1 MKKLR
6 TVVSGLG
13 RIGWQFHIPSINAN
27 AGFELV
33 GVSDPVEERLQ
44 EAKEAFGVNCYT
56 DYFKMVDAEKP
67 DLVVICSPTH
77 VHAEQAIYAME
88 SGYDVFLDK
97 PMARD
102 LEEAK
107 TIAQASE
114 RTGKK
119 LMIYQPQR
127 AVATTQTLKKLIDSG
142 IIGKIFLLK
151 ATQTIYVFRND
162 WQAFKKYGGGM
173 LNNYGAHEI
182 DRTLYLTGSHASK
195 ISAAIAKIASLG
207 DADDF
212 VKILMETESG
222 INVDIEINMAGAISA
237 VPHDLV
243 FGKNGAIAI
252 DWDDDGPYFKVRY
265 FDPKDRDSIPL
276 NDSLAAPG
284 RKYMGEGM
292 SPKSW
297 KEEIHRVSQDDAVD
311 FYDKCYDFYVH
322 GKEPFVSLSDTLEV
336 MRIMSECRKY
346 SGWSQ
351 E

>member
-13 RIGWQFHIPSINAN
+13 RIGWQFHIPSINSN

-33 GVSDPVEERLQ
+33 GVSDPIEERLQ
-44 EAKEAFGVNCYT
+44 EAKEAFGVNCYA
-56 DYFKMVDAEKP
+56 DYFEMVDAEKP

-77 VHAEQAIYAME
+77 VHAAQAIYAME
-88 SGYDVFLDK
+88 NGFDVFLDK

-102 LEEAK
+102 LDEAK
-107 TIAQASE
+107 RIADVCE

-119 LMIYQPQR
+119 LMVYQPSR
-127 AVATTQTLKKLIDSG
+127 ATAVAQSLKTLMDSG
-142 IIGKIFLLK
+142 IIGDIFLIK
-151 ATQTIYVFRND
+151 VASISYVFRND

-173 LNNYGAHEI
+173 LSNYGAHEI
-182 DRTLYLTGSHASK
+182 DRILYLAGAGAK
-195 ISAAIAKIASLG
+195 KVSAAMARIASLG

-212 VKILMETESG
+212 VKILMEMENG
-222 INVDIEINMAGAISA
+222 INVDIEVNMAASIDF
-237 VPHDLV
+237 PQLLV
-243 FGKNGAIAI
+243 YGTNGAVSFHWG
-252 DWDDDGPYFKVRY
+252 DEGPYFNVRH
-265 FDPKDRDSIPL
+265 FDPKDRETIPL

-297 KEEIHRVSQDDAVD
+297 KEDMQHISDDKAVN
-311 FYDKCYDFYVH
+311 FYDKCYDFYVL
-322 GKEPFVSLSDTLEV
+322 GKEAFVPLSDTLEV
-336 MRIMSECRKY
+336 MRIMNECRKY

>member
-13 RIGWQFHIPSINAN
+13 RIGWQFHIPAIRAN

-33 GVSDPVEERLQ
+33 GVSDPLEERLQ

-56 DYFKMVDAEKP
+56 DYYKMVDAEKP

-88 SGYDVFLDK
+88 NGYDVFLDK

-107 TIAQASE
+107 KIAGVCE
-114 RTGKK
+114 CTGKK
-119 LMIYQPQR
+119 LMVYQPHR
-127 AVATTQTLKKLIDSG
+127 GTAVAQSLKKLINSG
-142 IIGKIFLLK
+142 IIGDVFLMK
-151 ATQTIYVFRND
+151 MANISYVFRND

-182 DRTLYLTGSHASK
+182 DRALFLTDSHAAK
-195 ISAAIAKIASLG
+195 VSACMARIASLG

-212 VKILMETESG
+212 VKILMEMKNG
-222 INVDIEINMAGAISA
+222 IAFDIEVNMAASLHFPQA
-237 VPHDLV
+237 LV
-243 FGKNGAIAI
+243 YGKNGAVSF
-252 DWDDDGPYFKVRY
+252 DWDDQGPLFKVRY
-265 FDPKDRDSIPL
+265 FDPKDRDQVPVYE
-276 NDSLAAPG
+276 SLAAPG
-284 RKYMGEGM
+284 RKYMGADT

-297 KEEIHRVSQDDAVD
+297 KEETHRITNDEAVN
-311 FYDKCYDFYVH
+311 FYDKCYDFYVLD
-322 GKEPFVSLSDTLEV
+322 KPAFVPMADTLEV
-336 MRIMSECRKY
+336 MRIMNECRKY
-346 SGWSQ
+346 ADWSQ
-351 E
+351 D

>member
-13 RIGWQFHIPSINAN
+13 RIGWQFHIPSINEN

-56 DYFKMVDAEKP
+56 DYFKMVDTEKP

-77 VHAEQAIYAME
+77 VHAEQAIYSME
-88 SGYDVFLDK
+88 NGFDVFVDK
-97 PMARD
+97 PIACD

-107 TIAQASE
+107 KMVAVSE
-114 RTGKK
+114 RVGKK
-119 LMIYQPQR
+119 LMVYQPSRGSSFAQS
-127 AVATTQTLKKLIDSG
+127 LKKLMNSG
-142 IIGKIFLLK
+142 IIGDVFLIK
-151 ATQTIYVFRND
+151 AANLGYVFRND

-173 LNNYGAHEI
+173 LSNYGAHEI
-182 DRTLYLTGSHASK
+182 DRALYLAGTGAK
-195 ISAAIAKIASLG
+195 KVSATMGRIASLG

-212 VKILMETESG
+212 VKILMEMENG
-222 INVDIEINMAGAISA
+222 ITVDIEVNMAASILFPQLLVYGTHGAAS
-237 VPHDLV
+237 
-243 FGKNGAIAI
+243 F
-252 DWDDDGPYFKVRY
+252 DWDETGPHFNVRY

-284 RKYMGEGM
+284 RKYMGEGTR
-292 SPKSW
+292 PTSW
-297 KEEIHRVSQDDAVD
+297 KEEIHRVSDDEAVN
-311 FYDKCYDFYVH
+311 FYDKCYDFYVL
-322 GKEPFVSLSDTLEV
+322 GKEPFVPISDTLEV